1 VRLKRLRNKQTY
13 AENKVLRL
21 KSSHVFGE
29 NINQVQLQIK
39 DKEKL
44 KSHKIKFLVKFK
56 TEPK

>member
-1 VRLKRLRNKQTY
+1 LRNKQRY

-21 KSSHVFGE
+21 KSSHLIAE
-29 NINQVQLQIK
+29 NIKQFKLQAK